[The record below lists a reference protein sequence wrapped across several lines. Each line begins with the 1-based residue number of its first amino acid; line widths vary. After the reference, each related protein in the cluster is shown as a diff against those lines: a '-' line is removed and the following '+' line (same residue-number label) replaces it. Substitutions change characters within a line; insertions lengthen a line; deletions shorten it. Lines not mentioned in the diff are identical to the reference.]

1 MGKKPTPTIIPQTP
15 TSSQLSPI
23 AEIQVKQIHGVAQ
36 QYITIDFCNDY
47 SEKLARLNIWLSKNH
62 IKTSTHIFTLI
73 YDLEMLAV
81 CANVVSTFMNNTE
94 KSYENAG
101 LMDILTFS
109 VPSIPVTVL

>member
-1 MGKKPTPTIIPQTP
+1 MGRKPTPTIAPQTL

-23 AEIQVKQIHGVAQ
+23 AEIQVNQIHGVSQ

-47 SEKLARLNIWLSKNH
+47 SEKLAKLNIWLSKNH

-73 YDLEMLAV
+73 YDFEMEGV
-81 CANVVSTFMNNTE
+81 CGHVINTFMNNIE
-94 KSYENAG
+94 KSYDNAG

>member
-1 MGKKPTPTIIPQTP
+1 MARKTHTIIPQTP

-23 AEIQVKQIHGVAQ
+23 AEIQVNQIHGVAQ

-47 SEKLARLNIWLSKNH
+47 SEKLAKLNIWLSKNH

-73 YDLEMLAV
+73 YDFEMEGV
-81 CANVVSTFMNNTE
+81 CGNVINTFMNNIE
-94 KSYENAG
+94 KSYDNAG

-109 VPSIPVTVL
+109 VPNIPVTVL